1 MTNHSVRDL
10 MADLDAHD
18 QQRQAKIAAI
28 ERAQL
33 PALKEAATELAKI
46 KPATLEKLL
55 ALSNDL
61 TDTRQYA
68 LHAVISQVQAAQQT
82 VSVEIERIEHAG
94 QAQGEVA

>member
-1 MTNHSVRDL
+1 MTNPTVQDL

-18 QQRQAKIAAI
+18 QQRQAKIQAI
-28 ERAQL
+28 EQAQL

-55 ALSNDL
+55 TLSNDL

-68 LHAVISQVQAAQQT
+68 LHSVISQVQAAQQT
-82 VSVEIERIEHAG
+82 VSVEIDRIERAG
-94 QAQGEVA
+94 QAQGEAA